1 MKKRILILLGILIIG
16 GGAAAGVCWK
26 MGVFGQQETSGD
38 SVYVTKISDLTGQT
52 SGVSNRYAGVVEPQE
67 TVSVELE
74 SGRTVKEV
82 QVKTGDQVKKGQLLF
97 EYDLSSIQESLEEA
111 QLDLDRLKNEASS
124 LNERIATLEKEKKK
138 AAEDEKFSYTTQI
151 QTAQTDL
158 KKSEYEK
165 KAKQVEISQ
174 KQDKIANATVV
185 SEIDGIVKSIN
196 DGSETDMY
204 SSDSNAFITIL
215 ATGDYRIKGKVNEQN
230 LSEIQEGEKAIVR
243 SRVDENQTWSGTFTA
258 VNTDEAE
265 NNNNNMYYGATSTET
280 TSSSYSFYVMLD
292 SSDGLLLGQHVY
304 IEKDLG
310 EEQSGIWLD
319 EGYIVNANSKPYV
332 WTEDN
337 KGKLEKRDVTLGE
350 YNEETYQYE
359 IQSGLEES
367 DYIAFPQDFLEE
379 GMKATHEES
388 ETISDEESTD
398 DTGKMEESEEI
409 SETESEE

>member
-1 MKKRILILLGILIIG
+1 MTRKKKILTIAGGLILIAVIG
-16 GGAAAGVCWK
+16 TGVY
-26 MGVFGQQETSGD
+26 FGTRKTETSNTERAYG
-38 SVYVTKISDLTGQT
+38 YQ
-52 SGVSNRYAGVVEPQE
+52 VSLMNPASQVQRMAGTVEPQE
-67 TVSVELE
+67 TW
-74 SGRTVKEV
+74 EV
-82 QVKTGDQVKKGQLLF
+82 QKSSDREVEQILVKAGDEVKVGTALF
-97 EYDLSSIQESLEEA
+97 VYNTEQTQTELEEA
-111 QLDLDRLKNEASS
+111 QLEIERFDGEMENLKTQ
-124 LNERIATLEKEKKK
+124 IAQLEKEKKK

-196 DGSETDMY
+196 DGSKTDMY

-319 EGYIVNANSKPYV
+319 EGYIVNADSKPYV

-337 KGKLEKRDVTLGE
+337 KGKLEKRNVTLGE

>member
-1 MKKRILILLGILIIG
+1 MARKKKILTIAGGLILIAVIG
-16 GGAAAGVCWK
+16 TGVY
-26 MGVFGQQETSGD
+26 FGTRKTETSNTELAY
-38 SVYVTKISDLTGQT
+38 VYR
-52 SGVSNRYAGVVEPQE
+52 VSLMNPASQVQRMAGTVEPQE
-67 TVSVELE
+67 TW
-74 SGRTVKEV
+74 EV
-82 QVKTGDQVKKGQLLF
+82 QKSSDREVEQILVKAGDEVKVGTALF
-97 EYDLSSIQESLEEA
+97 VYNTEQTQTELEEA
-111 QLDLDRLKNEASS
+111 QLEIERFDGEMENLKTQ
-124 LNERIATLEKEKKK
+124 IAQLEKEKKK

-196 DGSETDMY
+196 DGSKTDMY

-230 LSEIQEGEKAIVR
+230 LSEIQEGEKAIIR

-265 NNNNNMYYGATSTET
+265 NNNNNMHYEASSAEIK
-280 TSSSYSFYVMLD
+280 SSSYSFYVMLD

-319 EGYIVNANSKPYV
+319 EGYIVNADSKPYV

-350 YNEETYQYE
+350 YNEETCQYE

-379 GMKATHEES
+379 GMKATHEKS
-388 ETISDEESTD
+388 ETISDEENTD
-398 DTGKMEESEEI
+398 DTGKMEESEDI
-409 SETESEE
+409 SETESKE

>member
-1 MKKRILILLGILIIG
+1 MLHNHPIRE
-16 GGAAAGVCWK
+16 
-26 MGVFGQQETSGD
+26 F
-38 SVYVTKISDLTGQT
+38 
-52 SGVSNRYAGVVEPQE
+52 
-67 TVSVELE
+67 
-74 SGRTVKEV
+74 
-82 QVKTGDQVKKGQLLF
+82 
-97 EYDLSSIQESLEEA
+97 
-111 QLDLDRLKNEASS
+111 
-124 LNERIATLEKEKKK
+124 EKKM
-138 AAEDEKFSYTTQI
+138 
-151 QTAQTDL
+151 L
-158 KKSEYEK
+158 HHL
-165 KAKQVEISQ
+165 
-174 KQDKIANATVV
+174 

-319 EGYIVNANSKPYV
+319 EGYIVNADSKPYV

>member
-1 MKKRILILLGILIIG
+1 MTRKKKILTIAGGLILIAVIG
-16 GGAAAGVCWK
+16 TGVYFGTRKTETNNTELAYVYRVSLMNPASQVQRMAG
-26 MGVFGQQETSGD
+26 T
-38 SVYVTKISDLTGQT
+38 
-52 SGVSNRYAGVVEPQE
+52 VEPQE
-67 TVSVELE
+67 TW
-74 SGRTVKEV
+74 EV
-82 QVKTGDQVKKGQLLF
+82 QKSSDREVEQILVKAGDEVKVGTALF
-97 EYDLSSIQESLEEA
+97 VYNMEQTQTELEEA
-111 QLDLDRLKNEASS
+111 QLEIERLDGEMENLKTQ
-124 LNERIATLEKEKKK
+124 IAQLEKEKKK
-138 AAEDEKFSYTTQI
+138 AAENEKFSYTTQI

-196 DGSETDMY
+196 DGSETDMN

-265 NNNNNMYYGATSTET
+265 NNNNKYYGATSTET

-319 EGYIVNANSKPYV
+319 EGYIVNADSKPYV
-332 WTEDN
+332 WTENN

-398 DTGKMEESEEI
+398 NTGKMEEPEEI

>member
-1 MKKRILILLGILIIG
+1 MTRKKKILTIAGGLILIAVIG
-16 GGAAAGVCWK
+16 TGVYFGTRKTETNNTELAYVYRVSLMNPASQVQRMAG
-26 MGVFGQQETSGD
+26 T
-38 SVYVTKISDLTGQT
+38 
-52 SGVSNRYAGVVEPQE
+52 VEPQE
-67 TVSVELE
+67 TW
-74 SGRTVKEV
+74 EV
-82 QVKTGDQVKKGQLLF
+82 QKSSDREVEQILVKAGDEVKVGTALF
-97 EYDLSSIQESLEEA
+97 VYNTEQTQTELEEA
-111 QLDLDRLKNEASS
+111 QLEIERLDGEMENLKTQ
-124 LNERIATLEKEKKK
+124 IAQLEKEKKK

-196 DGSETDMY
+196 DGSETDMN

-265 NNNNNMYYGATSTET
+265 NNNNKYYGATSTET

-319 EGYIVNANSKPYV
+319 EGYIVNADSKPYV
-332 WTEDN
+332 WTENN

>member
-1 MKKRILILLGILIIG
+1 MARKKKILTIAGGLILIAVIG
-16 GGAAAGVCWK
+16 TGVY
-26 MGVFGQQETSGD
+26 FGTRKTETSNTELAY
-38 SVYVTKISDLTGQT
+38 VYR
-52 SGVSNRYAGVVEPQE
+52 VSLMNPASQVQRMAGTVEPQE
-67 TVSVELE
+67 TW
-74 SGRTVKEV
+74 EV
-82 QVKTGDQVKKGQLLF
+82 QKSSDREVEQILVKAGDEVKVGTALF
-97 EYDLSSIQESLEEA
+97 VYNTEQTQTELEEA
-111 QLDLDRLKNEASS
+111 QLEIERFDGEMENLKTQ
-124 LNERIATLEKEKKK
+124 IAQLEKEKKK

-196 DGSETDMY
+196 DGSETDMN

-258 VNTDEAE
+258 VNKDEAE
-265 NNNNNMYYGATSTET
+265 NNNNKYYGATSTET

-319 EGYIVNANSKPYV
+319 EGYIVNADSKPYV
-332 WTEDN
+332 WTENN

-379 GMKATHEES
+379 GMKANHEES

-398 DTGKMEESEEI
+398 DTGKMEEPEEI

>member
-1 MKKRILILLGILIIG
+1 MARKKKILTIAGGLILIAVIG
-16 GGAAAGVCWK
+16 TGVY
-26 MGVFGQQETSGD
+26 FGTRKTETSNTELAY
-38 SVYVTKISDLTGQT
+38 VYR
-52 SGVSNRYAGVVEPQE
+52 VSLMNPASQVQRMAGTVEPQE
-67 TVSVELE
+67 TW
-74 SGRTVKEV
+74 EV
-82 QVKTGDQVKKGQLLF
+82 QKSSDREVEQILVKAGDEVKVGTALF
-97 EYDLSSIQESLEEA
+97 VYNTEQTQTELEEA
-111 QLDLDRLKNEASS
+111 QLEIERFDGEMENLKTQ
-124 LNERIATLEKEKKK
+124 IAQLEKEKKK

-265 NNNNNMYYGATSTET
+265 NNNNKYYGATSTET

-319 EGYIVNANSKPYV
+319 EGYIVNADSKPYV

-350 YNEETYQYE
+350 YNEETCQYE

-409 SETESEE
+409 SETESKE

>member
-1 MKKRILILLGILIIG
+1 MTRKKKILTIAGGLILIAVIG
-16 GGAAAGVCWK
+16 TGVYFVTRETETNSTELAYVYRVSLMNPASQVQRMAG
-26 MGVFGQQETSGD
+26 M
-38 SVYVTKISDLTGQT
+38 
-52 SGVSNRYAGVVEPQE
+52 VEPQE
-67 TVSVELE
+67 TW
-74 SGRTVKEV
+74 EV
-82 QVKTGDQVKKGQLLF
+82 QKSSDREVEQILVKAGDEVKVGTALF
-97 EYDLSSIQESLEEA
+97 VYNMEQTQTELEEA
-111 QLDLDRLKNEASS
+111 QIEIERLDGEMENLKTQ
-124 LNERIATLEKEKKK
+124 IAQLEKEKKK
-138 AAEDEKFSYTTQI
+138 AAENEKFSYTTQI

-196 DGSETDMY
+196 DGSETDMN

-319 EGYIVNANSKPYV
+319 EGYIVNADSKPYV

-398 DTGKMEESEEI
+398 DTGKMEEPEEI

>member
-1 MKKRILILLGILIIG
+1 MARKKKILTIAGGLILIAVIG
-16 GGAAAGVCWK
+16 TGVY
-26 MGVFGQQETSGD
+26 FGTRKTETSNTELAY
-38 SVYVTKISDLTGQT
+38 VYR
-52 SGVSNRYAGVVEPQE
+52 VSLMNPASQVQRMAGTVEPQE
-67 TVSVELE
+67 TW
-74 SGRTVKEV
+74 EV
-82 QVKTGDQVKKGQLLF
+82 QKSSDREVEQILVKAGDEVKVGTALF
-97 EYDLSSIQESLEEA
+97 VYNTEQTQTELEEA
-111 QLDLDRLKNEASS
+111 QLEIERFDGEMENLKTQ
-124 LNERIATLEKEKKK
+124 IAQLEKEKKK

-196 DGSETDMY
+196 DGSETDMN

-265 NNNNNMYYGATSTET
+265 NNNNKYYGATSTET

-319 EGYIVNANSKPYV
+319 EGYIVNADSKPYV

-398 DTGKMEESEEI
+398 DTGKMEEPEKI